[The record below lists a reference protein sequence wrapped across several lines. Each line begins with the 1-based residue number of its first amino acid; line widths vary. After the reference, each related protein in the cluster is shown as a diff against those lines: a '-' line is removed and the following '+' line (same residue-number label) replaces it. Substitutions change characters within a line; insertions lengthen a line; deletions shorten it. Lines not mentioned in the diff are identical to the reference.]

1 MCKME
6 LQQGQ
11 AGALDPPG
19 GTLDFA
25 LVFEGPGR
33 FLLPLPKE
41 NTDFLSWCASRRP
54 ETFVSNGPCVVVTF
68 ELELK
73 LAKCGL
79 KACGGCKIGL
89 VS

>member
-1 MCKME
+1 MCKLE
-6 LQQGQ
+6 AQESQ
-11 AGALDPPG
+11 AGALDPPA

-25 LVFEGPGR
+25 WVFEGSGQ
-33 FLLPLPKE
+33 LLMPLPIE
-41 NTDFLSWCASRRP
+41 HAHVLSWCASRRP
-54 ETFVSNGPCVVVTF
+54 ETFLSNGPCVFVTF